1 MRASKN
7 GSTTGYDQGHGA
19 GLSQPI
25 HKDCSEKELSLL
37 DSLILM
43 LLIYTAAHN
52 IS

>member
-1 MRASKN
+1 MVAR
-7 GSTTGYDQGHGA
+7 
-19 GLSQPI
+19 LSQPF
-25 HKDCSEKELSLL
+25 HKDSSEKELSLL